1 MNVGFFAIIGIAAAI
16 IVGDSILSRGKYKKK
31 HEEEK
36 LEYQRKIEYNK
47 THLPSKELP
56 PLSPDWDRIEEI
68 VKESQFDLRDI
79 GDSYEYTVLHNYEWK
94 RFHIPKSELSEDTV
108 KLIDML
114 LKDVDWFYAHHT
126 GNSVSECAT
135 ILDGYLREKY
145 PILSADCISTITNRY
160 CINDR

>member
-1 MNVGFFAIIGIAAAI
+1 MNVGFLVSIGIAAAI
-16 IVGDSILSRGKYKKK
+16 IVGDSILSRGKYKK

-47 THLPSKELP
+47 THLPSKELQ

-79 GDSYEYTVLHNYEWK
+79 GESYEYFVLHNYETWK
-94 RFHIPKSELSEDTV
+94 RFYIPKSELSEDTV

-114 LKDVDWFYAHHT
+114 LKDVGWFYAHHT
-126 GNSVSECAT
+126 GNSVSECAP
-135 ILDGYLREKY
+135 ILESYLREKY